1 MDVSKVIPDL
11 LRAPRTKV
19 LASPKSPGKAART
32 ARTEVRNEAKPRPAA
47 KPVKAPRGRAKP
59 ARSSGPASSSS
70 EIVALPAVPPPVP
83 NKGPSYP
90 AVIRVFATSQDP
102 DFDGPWQ
109 ARTPSNSTG
118 SAVVIGPGLL
128 LTGAHVVANATFLQV
143 QKPSQPDKAIAR
155 VRAVSHDSD
164 LALLEV
170 VEPAD
175 FLDDIQP
182 AELGPMPH
190 LRDQVAVVGYP
201 VGGEEISI
209 TEGVV
214 SRIEVQRYSH
224 SQRHLLAVT
233 VDAAINAGNSGGPV
247 FGNNKVVGIAFQKLT
262 GVDNIGEMV
271 PPPIIRAF
279 LDGVDAGKRPEIP
292 ALGITTQNLENPL
305 LRKQLGLADDE
316 RGVAVLH
323 VDYSGSAEGHLEPRD
338 VITAI
343 DGLPIANNGTI
354 QHMGHTRTR
363 YDVVLGH
370 RYIGDR
376 IELRIKRNGVARTIN
391 LTLKPWMPLVPRSR
405 YDLAPAYFVYGGLVF
420 QTLTRDYLTTWDK
433 WWNKAPK
440 EFLNYYYLGYRS
452 PEQHE
457 VVILTQILA
466 DEINVGYGHLYNEA
480 IATLDGR
487 VPRDMEDFVARLSGA
502 HGVVELTTTSGG
514 MIMLDADEVR
524 RANPRI
530 LARYHIPRD
539 RTVGLPGG
547 EPRKK

>member
-1 MDVSKVIPDL
+1 VAHP
-11 LRAPRTKV
+11 
-19 LASPKSPGKAART
+19 
-32 ARTEVRNEAKPRPAA
+32 EV
-47 KPVKAPRGRAKP
+47 V
-59 ARSSGPASSSS
+59 
-70 EIVALPAVPPPVP
+70 
-83 NKGPSYP
+83 
-90 AVIRVFATSQDP
+90 RVFATSQDP

-118 SAVVIGPGLL
+118 SAVVIGPRLL
-128 LTGAHVVANATFLQV
+128 LTGAHVVANATFLQI
-143 QKPSQPDKAIAR
+143 QKLSHPDKAIAR
-155 VRAVSHDSD
+155 VKAVSHDCD

-170 VEPAD
+170 QDPAD
-175 FLDDIQP
+175 FLDDIEP
-182 AELGPMPH
+182 ADVGEMPR
-190 LRDQVAVVGYP
+190 LRDEVAVVGYP

-247 FGNNKVVGIAFQKLT
+247 FGDGKVVGIAFQKLT

-279 LDGVDAGKRPEIP
+279 LSGVEKGKRPEIP

-305 LRKQLGLADDE
+305 LRHRLGLGEGE

-323 VDYSGSAEGHLEPRD
+323 VDHGGSSDGVLQPRD
-338 VITAI
+338 VIMSI
-343 DGLPIANNGTI
+343 DGLPIANNGTV
-354 QHMGHTRTR
+354 QFMNRYRTR
-363 YDVVLGH
+363 YDVVLGY
-370 RYIGDR
+370 RYIGDKVK
-376 IELRIKRNGVARTIN
+376 LDIKRNGKKTTVE
-391 LTLKPWMPLVPRSR
+391 LELKMWQPLVPRSR
-405 YDLAPAYFVYGGLVF
+405 YDQPPQYFVYGGLVF

-452 PEQHE
+452 AEQHE

-466 DEINVGYGHLYNEA
+466 DEINVGYAHLYNEA
-480 IATLDGR
+480 VATLNGKK
-487 VPRDMEDFVARLSGA
+487 PLDMEDFVAQLSA
-502 HGVVELTTTSGG
+502 ARGVIEIATTSGG
-514 MIMLDADEVR
+514 LIVLDADEVR
-524 RANPRI
+524 KATPRI

-539 RTVGLPGG
+539 RTPGLPGAQ
-547 EPRKK
+547 PVTPAPLRAALP

>member
-1 MDVSKVIPDL
+1 M
-11 LRAPRTKV
+11 T
-19 LASPKSPGKAART
+19 
-32 ARTEVRNEAKPRPAA
+32 PA
-47 KPVKAPRGRAKP
+47 RGRAPGKP
-59 ARSSGPASSSS
+59 ARPVKPPATLRQP
-70 EIVALPAVPPPVP
+70 APAPLPQPAPATPPGRVLDAVPTPHSAPATHP
-83 NKGPSYP
+83 RGPGYP

-118 SAVVIGPGLL
+118 SAVVIGRSLL

-170 VEPAD
+170 IEPSD
-175 FLDDIQP
+175 FLADIQP

-305 LRKQLGLADDE
+305 LRKRLGLEAHE

-323 VDYSGSAEGHLEPRD
+323 VDYSGSADGTLEPRD

-343 DGLPIANNGTI
+343 DGLAIANNGTV

-376 IELRIKRNGVARTIN
+376 IELKIKRNGVARAVM
-391 LTLKPWMPLVPRSR
+391 LELRPWMPLVPRSR
-405 YDLAPAYFVYGGLVF
+405 YDQAPAYFVYGGLVF

-452 PEQHE
+452 AEQHE

-466 DEINVGYGHLYNEA
+466 DEINVGYSHLYNEA
-480 IATLDGR
+480 VATLDGR
-487 VPRDMEDFVARLSGA
+487 VPRDMEDFVARMSA
-502 HGVVELTTTSGG
+502 AQGVVEITTTSGG
-514 MIMLDADEVR
+514 VIMLDADEVR
-524 RANPRI
+524 AATPRI

-539 RTVGLPGG
+539 RTPGLPGAG
-547 EPRKK
+547 PRPGGAS

>member
-1 MDVSKVIPDL
+1 L
-11 LRAPRTKV
+11 
-19 LASPKSPGKAART
+19 
-32 ARTEVRNEAKPRPAA
+32 EV
-47 KPVKAPRGRAKP
+47 
-59 ARSSGPASSSS
+59 
-70 EIVALPAVPPPVP
+70 VA
-83 NKGPSYP
+83 YP
-90 AVIRVFATSQDP
+90 EVIRVFATSQDP

-143 QKPSQPDKAIAR
+143 QKPSHPDKAIAR
-155 VRAVSHDSD
+155 VKAVSHDCD

-175 FLDDIQP
+175 FLADIEP
-182 AELGPMPH
+182 AEVGEMPR
-190 LRDQVAVVGYP
+190 LRDEVAVVGYP

-247 FGNNKVVGIAFQKLT
+247 FGDGKVVGIAFQKLT

-271 PPPIIRAF
+271 PPPVIRAF
-279 LDGVDAGKRPEIP
+279 LDGVELAKRPEIP

-305 LRKQLGLADDE
+305 LRKQLGL
-316 RGVAVLH
+316 GVQEHGVVVLH
-323 VDYSGSAEGHLEPRD
+323 VDHAGSADGVLEPRD
-338 VITAI
+338 VITKI
-343 DGLPIANNGTI
+343 DGLQIANNGTV
-354 QHMGHTRTR
+354 QYMGRYRTR

-370 RYIGDR
+370 RYIGDTIKLDIR
-376 IELRIKRNGVARTIN
+376 RDGRAKQVEVELKR
-391 LTLKPWMPLVPRSR
+391 WQPLVPRSR
-405 YDLAPAYFVYGGLVF
+405 YDQPPQYFVYGGLVF

-452 PEQHE
+452 PTQHE

-466 DEINVGYGHLYNEA
+466 DEINVGYAHLYNEA
-480 IATLDGR
+480 IATIHGRAPLD
-487 VPRDMEDFVARLSGA
+487 MIDFVQTLSNA
-502 HGVVELTTTSGG
+502 HGVVEITTTSGG
-514 MIMLDADEVR
+514 IIMLDADEVR
-524 RANPRI
+524 KAQPRI

-539 RTVGLPGG
+539 RTPGLPGAQ
-547 EPRKK
+547 PAVAQPIRAALP

>member
-1 MDVSKVIPDL
+1 MTSHP
-11 LRAPRTKV
+11 
-19 LASPKSPGKAART
+19 
-32 ARTEVRNEAKPRPAA
+32 EV
-47 KPVKAPRGRAKP
+47 V
-59 ARSSGPASSSS
+59 
-70 EIVALPAVPPPVP
+70 
-83 NKGPSYP
+83 
-90 AVIRVFATSQDP
+90 RVFATSQDP

-118 SAVVIGPGLL
+118 SAVMIGPGLL
-128 LTGAHVVANATFLQV
+128 LTGAHVVANATFLQI
-143 QKPSQPDKAIAR
+143 QKVSHPDKAIAR
-155 VRAVSHDSD
+155 VKAVSHDCD

-175 FLDDIQP
+175 FLDDIEP
-182 AELGPMPH
+182 AEVGPMPK
-190 LRDQVAVVGYP
+190 LRDEVAVVGYP

-247 FGNNKVVGIAFQKLT
+247 FGDGKVVGIAFQKLT

-271 PPPIIRAF
+271 PPPIIRSF
-279 LDGVDAGKRPEIP
+279 LDGVEKGKRPEVP

-305 LRKQLGLADDE
+305 LRKQLGLGDGE
-316 RGVAVLH
+316 RGVVVLH
-323 VDYSGSAEGHLEPRD
+323 VDHGGSADGVLQPRD
-338 VITAI
+338 VITTI
-343 DGLPIANNGTI
+343 DGLPIANNGTV
-354 QHMGHTRTR
+354 QFMNRFRTR
-363 YDVVLGH
+363 YDVVLGY
-370 RYIGDR
+370 RYIGDKVK
-376 IELRIKRNGVARTIN
+376 LDIKRGGKAKTVELQLA
-391 LTLKPWMPLVPRSR
+391 PWQPLVPRSR
-405 YDLAPAYFVYGGLVF
+405 YDQPPQYFVYGGLVF

-452 PEQHE
+452 AEQHE

-466 DEINVGYGHLYNEA
+466 DEINVGYAHLYNEA
-480 IATLDGR
+480 VATLNGKQ
-487 VPRDMEDFVARLSGA
+487 PLDMVDFVEQLSAAR
-502 HGVVELTTTSGG
+502 GVVEITTTSGG

-524 RANPRI
+524 KATPRI

-539 RTVGLPGG
+539 RTPGLPGA
-547 EPRKK
+547 PAASTPPIRAAMP

>member
-1 MDVSKVIPDL
+1 
-11 LRAPRTKV
+11 
-19 LASPKSPGKAART
+19 
-32 ARTEVRNEAKPRPAA
+32 
-47 KPVKAPRGRAKP
+47 
-59 ARSSGPASSSS
+59 
-70 EIVALPAVPPPVP
+70 VA
-83 NKGPSYP
+83 YP
-90 AVIRVFATSQDP
+90 QVIRVFATSQDP

-143 QKPSQPDKAIAR
+143 QKPSHPDKAIAR
-155 VRAVSHDSD
+155 VKAVSHDCD

-170 VEPAD
+170 VEPED
-175 FLDDIQP
+175 FLGDIEP
-182 AELGPMPH
+182 AEVGPMPR
-190 LRDQVAVVGYP
+190 LRDEVAVVGYP

-224 SQRHLLAVT
+224 SQRHMLAVT

-247 FGNNKVVGIAFQKLT
+247 FGDGKVVGIAFQKLT

-279 LDGVDAGKRPEIP
+279 LDGVGKGKRPEVP

-305 LRKQLGLADDE
+305 LREQLGLGKNE
-316 RGVAVLH
+316 SGVVVLH
-323 VDYSGSAEGHLEPRD
+323 VDHGGSADGSLEPRD
-338 VITAI
+338 VITTI
-343 DGLPIANNGTI
+343 DGLPIASNGTVRY
-354 QHMGHTRTR
+354 MGNYRTR

-376 IELRIKRNGVARTIN
+376 IELNVKRAGRARVVEVE
-391 LTLKPWMPLVPRSR
+391 LKRWVPLVPRSR
-405 YDLAPAYFVYGGLVF
+405 YDLPPHYFVYGGLVF

-452 PEQHE
+452 AQQHE
-457 VVILTQILA
+457 VVVLTQILA
-466 DEINVGYGHLYNEA
+466 DEINVGYAHLYNEA
-480 IATLDGR
+480 IAKLNGHEPLD
-487 VPRDMEDFVARLSGA
+487 MIDFVQRLTSA
-502 HGVVELTTTSGG
+502 HGVVEIATTSGG
-514 MIMLDADEVR
+514 LIVLDADQVHK
-524 RANPRI
+524 ATPRI

-539 RTVGLPGG
+539 RTPGLPGAQ
-547 EPRKK
+547 PTVASPIRAAMP

>member
-1 MDVSKVIPDL
+1 M
-11 LRAPRTKV
+11 A
-19 LASPKSPGKAART
+19 
-32 ARTEVRNEAKPRPAA
+32 
-47 KPVKAPRGRAKP
+47 
-59 ARSSGPASSSS
+59 
-70 EIVALPAVPPPVP
+70 
-83 NKGPSYP
+83 YP
-90 AVIRVFATSQDP
+90 EVIRVFATSQDP

-109 ARTPSNSTG
+109 ARTPTNSTG

-143 QKPSQPDKAIAR
+143 QKPSHPDKAIAR
-155 VRAVSHDSD
+155 VRAVSHDCD

-170 VEPAD
+170 TDPPG
-175 FLDDIQP
+175 FLDDIEP
-182 AELGPMPH
+182 AELGPMPELSH
-190 LRDQVAVVGYP
+190 KVAVVGYP
-201 VGGEEISI
+201 VGGEELSI

-247 FGNNKVVGIAFQKLT
+247 FGKGKVVGIAFQKLT

-271 PPPIIRAF
+271 PPPLIRAF
-279 LDGVDAGKRPEIP
+279 LDGVHHGKRPEIP

-305 LRKQLGLADDE
+305 LRRQLGLAPAD
-316 RGVAVLH
+316 RGVVVLH
-323 VDYSGSAEGHLEPRD
+323 VDWGGSAEGHLRPRD

-354 QHMGHTRTR
+354 QYIGHYRTR

-370 RYIGDR
+370 RYIGDKVELAIKR
-376 IELRIKRNGVARTIN
+376 DGKPLAIELE
-391 LTLKPWMPLVPRSR
+391 LKPWRPLVARSR
-405 YDLAPAYFVYGGLVF
+405 YDLPPAYFVYGGLVF

-440 EFLNYYYLGYRS
+440 EFLNYYYMGFRS
-452 PEQHE
+452 EEQHE

-480 IATLDGR
+480 VAKLDG
-487 VPRDMEDFVARLSGA
+487 VAPRDMEDFVARLSA
-502 HGVVELTTTSGG
+502 ARGVVEIELTSGG
-514 MIMLDADEVR
+514 LIMLDSEEVR
-524 RANPRI
+524 RATTRI
-530 LARYHIPRD
+530 LTRYHIPRD
-539 RTVGLPGG
+539 RTAGLPGDTTATA
-547 EPRKK
+547 PLRAALP